1 MGKFFGVAT
10 GGVVG
15 GVIMIAAGFWFSPS
29 GTGEFQKSPDGK
41 FTANASNMSAGTWFH
56 GRDRYIKLSV
66 VESATEREV
75 WQIQYR
81 DKLGAKVP
89 DYSIRGKHFIN
100 WAKDSSSV
108 TIPTSD
114 DRKVTLNLPMP

>member
-1 MGKFFGVAT
+1 MGKFFWVAT

-15 GVIMIAAGFWFSPS
+15 GVILIAAGFWFSPS
-29 GTGEFQKSPDGK
+29 GTGEVQKSPDGR
-41 FTANASNMSAGTWFH
+41 FTANASNMSIGTWFQ

-66 VESATEREV
+66 VESATDREV

-81 DKLGAKVP
+81 DKLGGKVP

-100 WAKDSSSV
+100 WEQDSSSV
-108 TIPTSD
+108 TIPISGV
-114 DRKVTLNLPMP
+114 RKVTLNLPML

>member
-1 MGKFFGVAT
+1 MET
-10 GGVVG
+10 LYS
-15 GVIMIAAGFWFSPS
+15 MIDYS
-29 GTGEFQKSPDGK
+29 
-41 FTANASNMSAGTWFH
+41 M
-56 GRDRYIKLSV
+56 
-66 VESATEREV
+66 TEEV

-81 DKLGAKVP
+81 YKLGTKVP

-100 WAKDSSSV
+100 WAQNSSSV

>member
-1 MGKFFGVAT
+1 MRNFFWVAT

-15 GVIMIAAGFWFSPS
+15 GVILIAASLWFSSS
-29 GTGEFQKSPDGK
+29 GTGEFQKSPDGR
-41 FTANASNMSAGTWFH
+41 FTANASNMSRGTWFH
-56 GRDRYIKLSV
+56 GRDRYLKLSV

-81 DKLGAKVP
+81 YKLGTEVP

-100 WAKDSSSV
+100 WAQNSSSV
-108 TIPTSD
+108 TIPTSE

>member
-1 MGKFFGVAT
+1 MRKFFWVAT

-15 GVIMIAAGFWFSPS
+15 GVILISAGFWFSPS
-29 GTGEFQKSPDGK
+29 GTGEFQKSPNSK
-41 FTANASNMSAGTWFH
+41 FIANASNMSIGTWFH

-66 VESATEREV
+66 LESATEREV

-81 DKLGAKVP
+81 YKSGTKVP

-100 WAKDSSSV
+100 WAQDSSSV

-114 DRKVTLNLPMP
+114 DRQVTLNLPMS